1 MGETVIALL
10 SVSPHHRLTHSPDHF
25 SRLIGESFGISKT
38 FGGKDMHDIS
48 ETIEFVKT
56 LMENNDYDHAI
67 ETLKKLEL
75 TADRDVIDYYLG
87 LCYCKIAEMEKG
99 IACFHNSAN
108 FADSEYAFRSYN
120 NLAALYK
127 RKERVEDHR
136 IAFDYL
142 EEALRLTEKLNLTK
156 EKENIYKKIVRYLI
170 ELHFFDKFD
179 NLYLTIDW
187 EKFYQQL
194 PTAIA
199 PKNNMEKQGFISL
212 MLAIMYWHREEDF
225 SRVRDQLTQAREA
238 FREDLSMMTY
248 IAKLQN
254 EIIDDTIQAASKA
267 ELQTGYP
274 NAQEDLERLYEV
286 GKAMNSLLDLDKLLT
301 FIVDNVIE
309 VTDAERGFLMLA
321 DSGTSLDFRIA
332 RNYKKDT
339 LSQEDFVISR
349 TIVEQVAETGEPIL
363 VANIEEEGS
372 WIFTQSVIDLQLKS
386 VLCVPLKIDE
396 RLLGVIYVDNS
407 IKRSQFDERA
417 LNLLTTLSSNA
428 AIAIENA
435 SLYRNLEQKKKYLEN
450 LLVSTKEMSTTNS
463 ILAAISIATHHIM
476 DAILPFHHT
485 TPYLYLFQE
494 EDDPIAYRFQDGAF
508 RIAADE
514 EQISELDAGTEWRI
528 KNAVLSVPIWRGE
541 TQLGVLNFRGLP
553 RRHIRHEDKYFIIG
567 LMNSLSLVLENLKRE
582 EEKQMAL
589 IGQMASGIIHD
600 LKNPISIL
608 RGYADYLLNFSDKCD
623 KDYQDRVLKSIL
635 KQSDY
640 MIQMVNDILDFAR
653 GEMEMNIQEYSI
665 REHIQNT
672 VAYLEKSLTER
683 NIQLDLQFDF
693 DGEVAIDVDRFKR
706 VILNLMKNAFE
717 AIGKDGRI
725 WINVRKTDSNILINI
740 ANDGP
745 PIPRD
750 VQKHL
755 FRPFV
760 TYGKVGGT
768 GLGMAIVKKIVEEHG
783 GQITFQSNDEETEF
797 TIALP
802 QSNHPKS

>member
-1 MGETVIALL
+1 
-10 SVSPHHRLTHSPDHF
+10 
-25 SRLIGESFGISKT
+25 
-38 FGGKDMHDIS
+38 MHDIS

>member
-1 MGETVIALL
+1 
-10 SVSPHHRLTHSPDHF
+10 
-25 SRLIGESFGISKT
+25 
-38 FGGKDMHDIS
+38 
-48 ETIEFVKT
+48 
-56 LMENNDYDHAI
+56 MEKNDYDQAI
-67 ETLKKLEL
+67 ESLNRLGLNT
-75 TADRDVIDYYLG
+75 DRDVIDYYLG

-99 IACFHNSAN
+99 IASFHNSAN

-127 RKERVEDHR
+127 RRESVQDHR

-142 EEALRLTEKLNLTK
+142 EEAIRLTEKLNLTK
-156 EKENIYKKIVRYLI
+156 EKENTYGKIARYLI
-170 ELHFFDKFD
+170 ELHFFDKFES
-179 NLYLTIDW
+179 LYLNIDW

-199 PKNNMEKQGFISL
+199 PKDNIEKHGFISL
-212 MLAIMYWHREEDF
+212 ILAIIYWYREEDF
-225 SRVRDQLTQAREA
+225 SRVSSQLTQVREA
-238 FREDLSMMTY
+238 FREDLSMMAY

-254 EIIDDTIQAASKA
+254 DIIDDTIQAASEAGLKA
-267 ELQTGYP
+267 KYP

-321 DSGTSLDFRIA
+321 DNGTRLNFRIA
-332 RNYKKDT
+332 RNHKKDT
-339 LSQEDFVISR
+339 LSQEDFVVSR

-386 VLCVPLKIDE
+386 VLCVPLIMDE

-407 IKRSQFDERA
+407 IKRSQFDDRA

-450 LLVSTKEMSTTNS
+450 LLISTKEMSKTNS
-463 ILAAISIATHHIM
+463 ILAAVSIATHHIM

-494 EDDPIAYRFQDGAF
+494 DDAPIAYRWQEGAF
-508 RIAADE
+508 QIAVDDN
-514 EQISELDAGTEWRI
+514 QIPELETVTEWRFE
-528 KNAVLSVPIWRGE
+528 NSVLSVPIWRGDI
-541 TQLGVLNFRGLP
+541 QLGILNFRELP
-553 RRHIRHEDKYFIIG
+553 RRHIRHEDKYFVIG

-582 EEKQMAL
+582 EEKQMTL

-623 KDYQDRVLKSIL
+623 KEDQDRVFKSIL

-653 GEMEMNIQEYSI
+653 GEMKLNIQEYSI
-665 REHIQNT
+665 REHIENT
-672 VAYLEKSLTER
+672 VAYMEKALTER
-683 NIQLDLQFDF
+683 HIQLDFQLDF
-693 DGEVAIDVDRFKR
+693 DGEIAIDVDRFKR
-706 VILNLMKNAFE
+706 VILNLMKNAVE
-717 AIGKDGRI
+717 AIEEDGRI
-725 WINVRKTDSNILINI
+725 WINVRKIDSNILISI

-745 PIPRD
+745 PIPREI
-750 VQKHL
+750 QKHL

-783 GQITFQSNDEETEF
+783 GQITFQSNEKETKF
-797 TIALP
+797 TITLP
-802 QSNHPKS
+802 RKQCHRQE